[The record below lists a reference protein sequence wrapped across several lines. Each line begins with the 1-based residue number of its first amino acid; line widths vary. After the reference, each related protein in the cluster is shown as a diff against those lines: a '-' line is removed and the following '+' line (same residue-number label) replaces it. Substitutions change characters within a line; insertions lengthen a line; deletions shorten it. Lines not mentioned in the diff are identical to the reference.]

1 MKCDGC
7 RVNGN
12 WEHRCHGE
20 NCDCDGLMCQYQ
32 QGEITM
38 EEVTEII
45 NSTLQSNGKL

>member
-1 MKCDGC
+1 MEI
-7 RVNGN
+7 GN
-12 WEHRCHGE
+12 IDVMVK